1 MGARRASAHRS
12 AVGLRY
18 EGSALVER
26 GAFETAGSNQG
37 RDISPV
43 KASRHGALSLESVA
57 DERADQAS
65 QEGVDCPF
73 QFRLGLMGRVG
84 IERQKKEAD
93 REEHGCKADSYTE
106 QRLGL
111 ESLPVP
117 IASVLFETLIS
128 VIGMFSCRNIESG
141 ILGKSA
147 ERSFVT

>member
-1 MGARRASAHRS
+1 MGDWRASARRS
-12 AVGLRY
+12 AIRERY

-37 RDISPV
+37 RDFSPA
-43 KASRHGALSLESVA
+43 KASRPGALFLERVA
-57 DERADQAS
+57 DERADQAG

-73 QFRLGLMGRVG
+73 QFRLSLIGRVG

-93 REEHGCKADSYTE
+93 REEHGCKADSYAE

-117 IASVLFETLIS
+117 IPSVLFETLVS
-128 VIGMFSCRNIESG
+128 VIGMFSCRNIEAR
-141 ILGKSA
+141 ILRK
-147 ERSFVT
+147 